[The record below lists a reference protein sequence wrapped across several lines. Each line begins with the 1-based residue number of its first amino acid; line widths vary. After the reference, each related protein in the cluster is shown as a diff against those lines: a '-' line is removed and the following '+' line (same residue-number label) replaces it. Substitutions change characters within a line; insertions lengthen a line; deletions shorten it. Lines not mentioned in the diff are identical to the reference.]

1 MGWRPVRSLLS
12 LLALLAM
19 NLGIA
24 GPLPDARITPG
35 ALNPDVTQA
44 TIGKTICV
52 PGWTATV
59 RPPASKTD
67 KIKRAMLSTMDDKAP
82 AHYELDHLISLQL
95 GGHPSDPSN
104 LWPESY
110 AGSCGARVKD
120 RIEGKLKRLVCSGKM
135 TLESAQTA
143 IRTDWVAAY
152 RQHIGPLTCTGAA
165 Q

>member
-1 MGWRPVRSLLS
+1 MRSLLS
-12 LLALLAM
+12 IIALLAM
-19 NLGIA
+19 NLAIA
-24 GPLPDARITPG
+24 GPLPDAQLTPG

-52 PGWTATV
+52 PGWTAEA

-67 KIKRAMLSTMDDKAP
+67 KIKRAMLATMSDKSP

-95 GGHPSDPSN
+95 GGHPIDTRN
-104 LWPESY
+104 LWPERY
-110 AGSCGARVKD
+110 AGTCGARVKD
-120 RIEGKLKRLVCSGKM
+120 RIENTLKRRVCSGKL
-135 TLESAQTA
+135 TLEAAQTA

-152 RQHIGPLTCTGAA
+152 RQYIGPLTCTGAT